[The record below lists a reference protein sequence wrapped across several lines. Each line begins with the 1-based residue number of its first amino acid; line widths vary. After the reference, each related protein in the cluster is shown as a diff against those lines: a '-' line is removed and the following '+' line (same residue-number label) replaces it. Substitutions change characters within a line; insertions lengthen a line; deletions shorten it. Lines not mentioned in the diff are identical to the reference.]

1 MFHSVEALLKPK
13 SIALVGASDTGAG
26 GWPKAI
32 FQNLD
37 HCGFPAKVYL
47 VNPKRQELWGMKVY
61 PNFASLPEP
70 IDVSLT
76 LIPAPAIPDVLAEG
90 VAHGLKSA
98 LIYAARFGESGDAEG
113 LARGRAVKALCEQGL
128 RVAGPNCMG
137 ALSIRERLLLYP
149 AARVRTLPPGPVGV
163 VFQSG
168 GTFMFW
174 LQQAATRGLGFSYAV
189 SSGNELDLDL
199 ADYINFLV
207 DDENT
212 KLIACMVEGIRRPDA
227 FMAAAE
233 KALAA
238 GKPILLVKVGASELG
253 QAAAK
258 SHTGALAGND
268 RVFDAVCDKMGIM
281 RCPSLDDLI
290 DTALA
295 FIGGR
300 IPKGGRVAMA
310 GYSGGAKGLFLDY
323 AAEVGLEIAT
333 FTGATSEKLVSMIDP
348 GLPPE
353 NPLDTGASI
362 SSQAGKFSE
371 VSRICVN
378 DDNVDLFIMQ
388 GQLPISPGEAA
399 DADTFAQVARSTD
412 KPVIVF
418 GRMAQNVSE
427 EGRRFQTETGVPFLQ
442 GLPETA
448 RALKA
453 LVRYGQAQR
462 RPPVKISAPKGRAD
476 NLSGEALDR
485 LLADHALT
493 VPKSM
498 LAKTASEAAS
508 MAGKIGF
515 PVALKIVSPQ
525 ASHKTEV
532 GGVSLNLIDAD
543 AVSKAAQ
550 SMAEGLRKHDAKA
563 QIDGY
568 LVQEMVSGL
577 EMIIGVRE
585 DPQFGP
591 FMVVGLG
598 GVLVEALKD
607 IAIRL
612 LPVDEQ
618 GAQEMLDSLRAKA
631 LLGAFRGK
639 PARDVA
645 AIAKAVAGLSQLF
658 LDHREWLTDFEINPL
673 IALADGQGVR
683 AVDVRVVRR

>member
-1 MFHSVEALLKPK
+1 
-13 SIALVGASDTGAG
+13 
-26 GWPKAI
+26 
-32 FQNLD
+32 
-37 HCGFPAKVYL
+37 
-47 VNPKRQELWGMKVY
+47 MKVY